1 MRLPRWGVNH
11 KMADNNQ
18 NNQTKIT
25 QLKLSTKLKRLLFD
39 NSVPILFI
47 IICLAGVYFSEL
59 PAVFIV
65 NTLLS
70 RITRN
75 SFLVLALVIPVI
87 AGLGLNFGIV
97 IGAMAGQFG
106 IIIVT
111 HFKIAGFAGFM
122 WSLLLSTPFAIL
134 FGIITAMLLNRTKGQ
149 EMITSMIAG
158 FFANGVYQFILLFL
172 VGTLIP
178 LKNPDLVLSRGIGI
192 RNTIDLATKT
202 GLKYALD
209 NVLKYPL
216 FNVLAIMAVVVI
228 IGLIINYFLKKRSG
242 HEEIDNF
249 RFITLLVVM
258 GAILG
263 VSVYVLK
270 GGSLLKSVK
279 LPILTIIFIA
289 AIWGFNELIVKTKL
303 GQDFKTIG
311 HDMEIARISGID
323 VDRTRIIAMVIST
336 VFAAW
341 GQIIFLQNIG
351 TLSTYGS
358 HVQIATFSI
367 AAILLGGASVTKA
380 TSGQAILGIIL
391 FHTLF
396 IVSPKAGNN
405 LFGDAQIGE
414 FFRAFISYG
423 VIGVA
428 LGLHAWNKR
437 IQAMR
442 KQLDTDIV

>member
-25 QLKLSTKLKRLLFD
+25 QLRLSTKLKRLLFD

-209 NVLKYPL
+209 DVLKYPL

-228 IGLIINYFLKKRSG
+228 IGLVINYFLKKRSG

-437 IQAMR
+437 VQAMR
-442 KQLDTDIV
+442 KQLDTDII

>member
-11 KMADNNQ
+11 KMAENNQ

-216 FNVLAIMAVVVI
+216 FNVLAIIAVVAI
-228 IGLIINYFLKKRSG
+228 IGLVINYFLKKRSG
-242 HEEIDNF
+242 YEGIDNF
-249 RFITLLVVM
+249 RFVTLLVIM

-263 VSVYVLK
+263 VSIYVLK
-270 GGSLLKSVK
+270 SGSLLKSVK
-279 LPILTIIFIA
+279 LPLLTTIFIA

-437 IQAMR
+437 VQAMR
-442 KQLDTDIV
+442 KQLDTDII

>member
-11 KMADNNQ
+11 KMAENNQ

-216 FNVLAIMAVVVI
+216 FNVLAIIAVVAI
-228 IGLIINYFLKKRSG
+228 IGLVINYFLKKRSG
-242 HEEIDNF
+242 YEGIDNF
-249 RFITLLVVM
+249 RFVTLLVIM

-263 VSVYVLK
+263 VSIYILK
-270 GGSLLKSVK
+270 SGSLLKSVK
-279 LPILTIIFIA
+279 IPLLTTIFIA

-437 IQAMR
+437 VQAMR
-442 KQLDTDIV
+442 KQLDTDII

>member
-1 MRLPRWGVNH
+1 
-11 KMADNNQ
+11 
-18 NNQTKIT
+18 
-25 QLKLSTKLKRLLFD
+25 
-39 NSVPILFI
+39 
-47 IICLAGVYFSEL
+47 
-59 PAVFIV
+59 
-65 NTLLS
+65 
-70 RITRN
+70 
-75 SFLVLALVIPVI
+75 
-87 AGLGLNFGIV
+87 
-97 IGAMAGQFG
+97 
-106 IIIVT
+106 
-111 HFKIAGFAGFM
+111 
-122 WSLLLSTPFAIL
+122 
-134 FGIITAMLLNRTKGQ
+134 
-149 EMITSMIAG
+149 MITSMIAG

-209 NVLKYPL
+209 DVLKYPL

-228 IGLIINYFLKKRSG
+228 IGLVINYFLKKRSG

>member
-18 NNQTKIT
+18 NRQTKIT

-209 NVLKYPL
+209 DVLKYPL

-228 IGLIINYFLKKRSG
+228 IGLVINYFLKKRSG

-437 IQAMR
+437 VQAMR
-442 KQLDTDIV
+442 KQLDTDII

>member
-1 MRLPRWGVNH
+1 
-11 KMADNNQ
+11 MAEP
-18 NNQTKIT
+18 NQTKTT
-25 QLKLSTKLKRLLFD
+25 QISLSTKIKRLAFD

-47 IICLAGVYFSEL
+47 IICLLGVYFSQL

-65 NTLLS
+65 NQLLT

-97 IGAMAGQFG
+97 IGAMAGQFA
-106 IIIVT
+106 ILIVT
-111 HFKIAGFAGFM
+111 HYKVAGFNGFM
-122 WSLLLSTPFAIL
+122 LSLLLSTPIAIL
-134 FGIITAMLLNRTKGQ
+134 FGILTAMLLNRTKGQ

-178 LKNPDLVLSRGIGI
+178 MKNPDMILSRGIGI

-202 GLKYALD
+202 GIKYALD
-209 NVLKYPL
+209 DVLKYP
-216 FNVLAIMAVVVI
+216 FFEVLVVAAIVGI
-228 IGLIINYFLKKRSG
+228 IALSITYFLKKKKGSG
-242 HEEIDNF
+242 EVDNF
-249 RFITLLVVM
+249 KFVTLFILMALVMGTSIWVLNSNTLL
-258 GAILG
+258 
-263 VSVYVLK
+263 K
-270 GGSLLKSVK
+270 TVK
-279 LPILTIIFIA
+279 LPIVTVLFIA
-289 AIWGFNELIVKTKL
+289 VIWAFNELIMKTKL
-303 GQDFKTIG
+303 GQDFRTIG
-311 HDMEIARISGID
+311 HDMEIAKISGIN
-323 VDRTRIIAMVIST
+323 VDKTRTIAMIIST
-336 VFAAW
+336 VLAAW

-351 TLSTYGS
+351 TLSTYGA

-367 AAILLGGASVTKA
+367 ASILLGGASVTKA
-380 TSGQAILGIIL
+380 TSGQAIIGLIL

-437 IQAMR
+437 VQAMR
-442 KQLDTDIV
+442 KHLDTDAP

>member
-1 MRLPRWGVNH
+1 
-11 KMADNNQ
+11 MAENNQ
-18 NNQTKIT
+18 NNQTKIA

-202 GLKYALD
+202 GLKYSLD

-216 FNVLAIMAVVVI
+216 FNVLAIIAVVAI
-228 IGLIINYFLKKRSG
+228 IGLVINYFLKKRSG
-242 HEEIDNF
+242 YEGIDNF
-249 RFITLLVVM
+249 RFVTLLVIM

-263 VSVYVLK
+263 VSIYVLK
-270 GGSLLKSVK
+270 SGSLLKSVK
-279 LPILTIIFIA
+279 LPLLTTIFIA

-437 IQAMR
+437 VQAMR
-442 KQLDTDIV
+442 KQLDTDII

>member
-1 MRLPRWGVNH
+1 
-11 KMADNNQ
+11 MAELNQ
-18 NNQTKIT
+18 NRLKIAQTT
-25 QLKLSTKLKRLLFD
+25 LSTKIKRLVFD

-47 IICLAGVYFSEL
+47 IICLAGVYFSQL

-106 IIIVT
+106 ILIVT
-111 HFKIAGFAGFM
+111 HYKIAGFNGFM
-122 WSLLLSTPFAIL
+122 LSILLSTPIAIL
-134 FGIITAMLLNRTKGQ
+134 FGVVTAMLLNRTKGQ

-178 LKNPDLVLSRGIGI
+178 LKDPDMVLSRGIGI

-202 GLKYALD
+202 GIKYALD
-209 NVLKYPL
+209 DVLKYPL
-216 FNVLAIMAVVVI
+216 FNVLAVIAVITI
-228 IGLIINYFLKKRSG
+228 IGLVINYYLKKKRG
-242 HEEIDNF
+242 YEGVDNF
-249 RFITLLVVM
+249 RFVTLIIIMLL
-258 GAILG
+258 ILG
-263 VSVYVLK
+263 TSLYVIK
-270 GGSLLKSVK
+270 SPSLLKSVK
-279 LPILTIIFIA
+279 LPMVTTLFIA
-289 AIWGFNELIVKTKL
+289 IIWAFNELIMKTKL
-303 GQDFKTIG
+303 GQDFRTIG
-311 HDMEIARISGID
+311 HDMSIAQISGIN
-323 VDRTRIIAMVIST
+323 VDRTRTIAMILST

-437 IQAMR
+437 VQAMR
-442 KQLDTDIV
+442 KQLDTDVL

>member
-11 KMADNNQ
+11 KMAENNQ

-216 FNVLAIMAVVVI
+216 FNVLAIIAVVAI
-228 IGLIINYFLKKRSG
+228 IGLVINYFLKKRSG
-242 HEEIDNF
+242 YEGIDNF
-249 RFITLLVVM
+249 RFVTLLVIM

-263 VSVYVLK
+263 VSIYVLK
-270 GGSLLKSVK
+270 SGSLLKSVK
-279 LPILTIIFIA
+279 IPLLTTIFIA

-437 IQAMR
+437 VQAMR
-442 KQLDTDIV
+442 KQLDTDII

>member
-1 MRLPRWGVNH
+1 
-11 KMADNNQ
+11 
-18 NNQTKIT
+18 
-25 QLKLSTKLKRLLFD
+25 
-39 NSVPILFI
+39 
-47 IICLAGVYFSEL
+47 L

-209 NVLKYPL
+209 DVLKYPL

>member
-25 QLKLSTKLKRLLFD
+25 QLRLSTKLKRLLFD

-209 NVLKYPL
+209 DVLKYPL

>member
-1 MRLPRWGVNH
+1 MAQVNDV
-11 KMADNNQ
+11 KT
-18 NNQTKIT
+18 TKIN
-25 QLKLSTKLKRLLFD
+25 KESTSSSIKKLLFD
-39 NSVPILFI
+39 YSVPILFV
-47 IICLAGVYFSEL
+47 IICLLGVYFSKL
-59 PAVFIV
+59 PLVFIV
-65 NTLLS
+65 NTLLT

-97 IGAMAGQFG
+97 IGAMAGQFA

-111 HFKIAGFAGFM
+111 HLKIAGFSGFLM
-122 WSLLLSTPFAIL
+122 CMLLATPIAII
-134 FGIITAMLLNRTKGQ
+134 FGLLTAMLLNRTKGQ
-149 EMITSMIAG
+149 EMISSMIAG

-192 RNTIDLATKT
+192 RNTIDLTT
-202 GLKYALD
+202 EMGLKYSLD
-209 NVLKYPL
+209 NVFQYPLFYVLAGVGAVAVIAVCIDYVLKKKHLAEDIDNFKYITRLLTAGAILAVSVWLIATDSMLMSVNLPIATTILIAMLWL
-216 FNVLAIMAVVVI
+216 FNVLIM
-228 IGLIINYFLKKRSG
+228 
-242 HEEIDNF
+242 
-249 RFITLLVVM
+249 
-258 GAILG
+258 
-263 VSVYVLK
+263 
-270 GGSLLKSVK
+270 
-279 LPILTIIFIA
+279 
-289 AIWGFNELIVKTKL
+289 KTKL
-303 GQDFKTIG
+303 GQDFRTVG
-311 HDMEIARISGID
+311 HNMEIAKISGIN
-323 VDRTRIIAMVIST
+323 VDKSRTIAMVIST
-336 VFAAW
+336 LFAAW

-380 TSGQAILGIIL
+380 TSGQAILGVIL

-414 FFRAFISYG
+414 FFRAFVSYG

-437 IQAMR
+437 VQAAR
-442 KQLDTDIV
+442 RHLDI

>member
-11 KMADNNQ
+11 KMAENNR

-216 FNVLAIMAVVVI
+216 FNVLAIIAVVAI
-228 IGLIINYFLKKRSG
+228 IGLVINYFLKKRSG
-242 HEEIDNF
+242 YEEIDNF
-249 RFITLLVVM
+249 RFVTLLVIM

-263 VSVYVLK
+263 VSIYVLK
-270 GGSLLKSVK
+270 SGSLLKSVK
-279 LPILTIIFIA
+279 LPLLTTIFIA

-437 IQAMR
+437 VQAMR
-442 KQLDTDIV
+442 KQLDTDII

>member
-11 KMADNNQ
+11 KMAENNQ

-25 QLKLSTKLKRLLFD
+25 QLRLSTKLKRLLFD

-111 HFKIAGFAGFM
+111 HFKIAGFAGFI

-228 IGLIINYFLKKRSG
+228 IGLGINYFLKKRSG

-437 IQAMR
+437 VQAMR
-442 KQLDTDIV
+442 KQLDTDII

>member
-1 MRLPRWGVNH
+1 MAQVN
-11 KMADNNQ
+11 Q
-18 NNQTKIT
+18 IKIA
-25 QLKLSTKLKRLLFD
+25 QPKLSIKIRRLLFD
-39 NSVPILFI
+39 NSVPLLFI
-47 IICLAGVYFSEL
+47 VICLAGVYFSKL
-59 PAVFIV
+59 PLVFIL

-97 IGAMAGQFG
+97 IGAMAGQFA

-111 HFKIAGFAGFM
+111 HYKIAGFPGFLM
-122 WSLLLSTPFAIL
+122 CLLLATPIAIL

-178 LKNPDLVLSRGIGI
+178 IKNPDLVLSRGIGI
-192 RNTIDLATKT
+192 RNTIDLATET

-209 NVLKYPL
+209 NVFKYPL
-216 FNVLAIMAVVVI
+216 FNVLVAISIALL
-228 IGLIINYFLKKRSG
+228 IGLCMDYYLKRKKG
-242 HEEIDNF
+242 YEGIDNF
-249 RFITLLVVM
+249 KFITQIIIMAFV
-258 GAILG
+258 LG
-263 VSVYVLK
+263 VSLYIIMT
-270 GGSLLKSVK
+270 GSILRTVK
-279 LPILTIIFIA
+279 LPILTSLFIA
-289 AIWGFNELIVKTKL
+289 ALWSFNELVMKTKL
-303 GQDFKTIG
+303 GQDFRTVG
-311 HDMEIARISGID
+311 HDMEIAKISGINIE
-323 VDRTRIIAMVIST
+323 RTRIIAMVIST

-442 KQLDTDIV
+442 KRLEIV

>member
-11 KMADNNQ
+11 KMAENNQ

-111 HFKIAGFAGFM
+111 HFKIAGFAGFI

-228 IGLIINYFLKKRSG
+228 IGLVINYFLKKRSG
-242 HEEIDNF
+242 HEEVDNF

-263 VSVYVLK
+263 VSAYVLK

-437 IQAMR
+437 VQAMR
-442 KQLDTDIV
+442 KQLDTDII

>member
-1 MRLPRWGVNH
+1 MLSLKWGVNH
-11 KMADNNQ
+11 KMAET
-18 NNQTKIT
+18 NQTKIS
-25 QLKLSTKLKRLLFD
+25 QLKLSTKIKRLLFD

-59 PAVFIV
+59 PLVFIV

-111 HFKIAGFAGFM
+111 HLKIAGFAGFL
-122 WSLLLSTPFAIL
+122 WSILLSTPFAIL

-178 LKNPDLVLSRGIGI
+178 IKNPDLVLSRGIGI

-209 NVLKYPL
+209 DVFKYPL
-216 FNVLAIMAVVVI
+216 FNVLVIISTVVI
-228 IGLIINYFLKKRSG
+228 TGLIIHYFLRKRSINEG
-242 HEEIDNF
+242 VDNF
-249 RFITLLVVM
+249 KFITQLIIM
-258 GAILG
+258 TSILG
-263 VSVYVLK
+263 ISLYIIK
-270 GGSLLKSVK
+270 SGSLLKSVK
-279 LPILTIIFIA
+279 LPIITTIFIA

-303 GQDFKTIG
+303 GQDFRTIG
-311 HDMEIARISGID
+311 HDMEIAKISGID

-367 AAILLGGASVTKA
+367 AAILLGGASVTRA

-442 KQLDTDIV
+442 KQLDIDIM